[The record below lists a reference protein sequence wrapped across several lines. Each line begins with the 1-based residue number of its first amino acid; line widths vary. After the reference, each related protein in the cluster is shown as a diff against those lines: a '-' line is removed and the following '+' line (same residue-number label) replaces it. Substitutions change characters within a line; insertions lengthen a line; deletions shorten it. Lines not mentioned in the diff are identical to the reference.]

1 MRLRN
6 LLSSTA
12 RKWQNKMSAPG
23 TGVRVQ
29 TLSHSLVR
37 QEYRQCCMLE
47 QQRETTGKRKAHP
60 STSGPTWI
68 LWVCG

>member
-29 TLSHSLVR
+29 TLSHSLSEAGVQTVLYVGAAER
-37 QEYRQCCMLE
+37 D
-47 QQRETTGKRKAHP
+47 H
-60 STSGPTWI
+60 W
-68 LWVCG
+68 